1 MSKKNEFQ
9 TKALAA
15 VMTASMVTGMAPGIH
30 LCGKWRTGGKGWYLY
45 SDHTCKRW

>member
-15 VMTASMVTGMAPGIH
+15 VLTASMVLGMAPA
-30 LCGKWRTGGKGWYLY
+30 YVY
-45 SDHTCKRW
+45 